1 MNKAQ
6 IAGWGVVIFLAGSAS
21 AAGVY
26 HVVNPPR
33 IERVPTAQ
41 PWPSA
46 QMGAGPDFDALAIAL
61 TAQNNSIAAQA
72 NALTIATAVL
82 GFLALLGLVG
92 WAFYV
97 KWRAEMIACNE
108 AREAVDLW
116 LNREGPRLVQE
127 LAATM
132 DSLRDNSPSDG
143 SDDMAYALSED
154 DENGREQP

>member
-1 MNKAQ
+1 VA
-6 IAGWGVVIFLAGSAS
+6 VFVAGSVS
-21 AAGVY
+21 ATCIY
-26 HVVNPPR
+26 HFINPPR
-33 IERVPTAQ
+33 IERVPAVQ
-41 PWPSA
+41 SWPST
-46 QMGAGPDFDALAIAL
+46 QPGTGPDLDALAIAI

-97 KWRAEMIACNE
+97 KWRAEIIACDE

-116 LNREGPRLVQE
+116 LNREGPRLIQE

-132 DSLRDNSPSDG
+132 DALRDNSPGDV
-143 SDDMAYALSED
+143 DDEMAYALSED
-154 DENGREQP
+154 NGNGRKKP